1 MQIRKLLI
9 VALVVAPLT
18 AFGFGSV
25 HAETTHDGAGK
36 FIQGLGDRALEA
48 IANENVTKEQRD
60 QHFRDILT
68 EGFDV
73 PAIAAFCLKQY
84 WRKATP
90 EQRDRYVALFTDLI
104 VQTYS
109 ARLKSIYNGETL
121 SVRQVVSDGKNGAMV
136 QTEIRAPD
144 GGNSGVRV
152 DWRVRSPNDNYKIVD
167 VLVEGI
173 SMAITQRDEFVA
185 VIQSKNGDI
194 DAFLDTLQEKVT
206 KLESSDV

>member
-1 MQIRKLLI
+1 MHMRKFLI

-18 AFGFGSV
+18 ALGFGKV
-25 HAETTHDGAGK
+25 QADTTHDGAGK

-48 IANENVTKEQRD
+48 IANDNVTKEQRD
-60 QHFRDILT
+60 QHFREILT

-90 EQRDRYVALFTDLI
+90 EQRERYIGLFTDLI

-136 QTEIRAPD
+136 QSEIKAPD

-206 KLESSDV
+206 KLESNGA

>member
-25 HAETTHDGAGK
+25 LAEITHDGAGK

-60 QHFRDILT
+60 KHFREILA

-90 EQRDRYVALFTDLI
+90 EQRERYVALFTDLI

-136 QTEIRAPD
+136 QSEIRAPD
-144 GGNSGVRV
+144 AGNSGVRV

-173 SMAITQRDEFVA
+173 SMAITQRDEFAA

-194 DAFLDTLQEKVT
+194 DAFLDTLQEKVI
-206 KLESSDV
+206 KLEGSGA